1 MENLV
6 YAELMGRLTM
16 EMMMDNRLLILG
28 DTGLFIITFE
38 DNAVNYPNE
47 TFYEVCEEAIRDYE
61 IVVKNGRIISNANSR
76 TDF

>member
-6 YAELMGRLTM
+6 YAELRGSVTM
-16 EMMMDNRLLILG
+16 EMMMDRRLLILS
-28 DTGLFIITFE
+28 DNSIFIITFE

-47 TFYEVCEEAIRDYE
+47 IFCDVCDEAIRDYE
-61 IVVKNGRIISNANSR
+61 IEVKNGRIISNANTK